1 MAIALSFPADIY
13 TLKVNN
19 TVNFKNIHLAVM
31 VQLLA
36 LNMQLSAGLSGLNFW
51 KIKVARVVNLKLVF
65 TD

>member
-19 TVNFKNIHLAVM
+19 TVNFKNIHLALM
-31 VQLLA
+31 GQLLA
-36 LNMQLSAGLSGLNFW
+36 LNMELSAGLRGLNLW